1 MKHVRVNVRSVA
13 NTKAVRKEKRNGR
26 DVVIVPSA
34 TLPDNIIMNGIMY
47 PADEIEKSYVSLNR
61 TPAPLGHPTI
71 NGKFVSARDPEGIN
85 LGYIGAW
92 NENVRRENGRV
103 FLDKVIDVEVANR
116 SPGGKEVLA
125 AIEKGEPVHT
135 STGLLANL
143 EAVSNASDHKHIAR
157 NIQFDHD
164 AILLNESGAATPE
177 QGVGMLVNANG
188 EQEEIEVINSSL
200 TEEADRE
207 IDWAGTR
214 LVEALRRRENI
225 GIWDKVKAA
234 IMEAV
239 GSGRVPSTNRK
250 EDDMPVS
257 DEQFKSLSDEV
268 KTLSE
273 SMAKIGDTIG
283 AAVANAVKPL
293 VDAQNEMV
301 ANQKAK
307 EEAEKAELVVKVVKA
322 NVLSESA
329 AKELTLNAL
338 KELATKA
345 EPGKA
350 AALNGAF
357 KPAGDKPSY
366 KLPEGE

>member
-257 DEQFKSLSDEV
+257 DEQFKSLSDEI

-338 KELATKA
+338 KELASKA